1 MTNGDGNMGEP
12 VEVALDDETMA
23 RLEKTARRRGMSVQ
37 QLVSRLAEGDAERK
51 ASAREW
57 SPPAETIPAKPKT
70 AQEIFDEF
78 AARQTQMTMM
88 KMMANMGMSPDGG
101 ESVTE
106 VVRREIREALGKNG
120 GGEDDPETM
129 IERMLARKA
138 RLKALK
144 ELAGDDQPASKY
156 LDDRLREVTD
166 KLGEMSKE
174 NLAMRSENEKLRQE
188 RLAED
193 QRRAQDET
201 KTQIAQVAD
210 AVSFLQ
216 EQIKNQRSAPSA
228 PKDAFQEAEEMMD
241 KLERIKKKLGAGGKE
256 PDLVDRLDRIGDVAT
271 KHFATAADSAAKI
284 IAATHG
290 TPPADYASEPSAPAY
305 TEPAESATADLSAA
319 EVAKLQSSVAEMR
332 KSGYACD
339 PTDYTT
345 WPDVSYSVQK
355 GDRLIATSR
364 QDWVRTYGHMAAPSL
379 PGIPKREATPS
390 PPAPASAPAPEPPKT
405 ASAPLDLSR
414 LLSSGTEAKA
424 PPPSP
429 AETPAEG
436 DVGLLEP
443 EPDSHPA
450 SSEPTPVATPE
461 APVTVDAEG
470 KIVQGAAVADEG
482 TTANTN

>member
-1 MTNGDGNMGEP
+1 MRNGDGNMGEP

-37 QLVSRLAEGDAERK
+37 QLVNRLAEGDGERK
-51 ASAREW
+51 APAREW
-57 SPPAETIPAKPKT
+57 SPPAETISAKPKT
-70 AQEIFDEF
+70 AQELFDEF
-78 AARQTQMTMM
+78 AARQTQMAML

-129 IERMLARKA
+129 IERMLAKKA

-216 EQIKNQRSAPSA
+216 EQIKNQRTAPTA
-228 PKDAFQEAEEMMD
+228 PKDAFQEAEDMMD

-290 TPPADYASEPSAPAY
+290 TPPADYASEPETAAY
-305 TEPAESATADLSAA
+305 TEPVESATADLSAA

-364 QDWVRTYGHMAAPSL
+364 QDWVRTYGHTAAPSL

-390 PPAPASAPAPEPPKT
+390 PPAPAPEPPKT